1 MYKPSILLAILFT
14 LSMVS
19 CVSAGHKF
27 TIQQAN
33 KITNGMT
40 REEVIAIMG
49 SKPNTVTDATKTF
62 IWSYA
67 NVNFIGTM
75 KSRTVKISFDE
86 NGKSYGIPKEGVFG
100 NTEKYQ

>member
-1 MYKPSILLAILFT
+1 MCKPSILLAKFIS
-14 LSMVS
+14 LSLVA
-19 CVSAGHKF
+19 CVSAGPKF

-49 SKPNTVTDATKTF
+49 SKPSTITDAAKTF

-100 NTEKYQ
+100 ETEKYR